1 MEKPL
6 DLLKSIAGGF
16 YAESLDESELRI
28 LRDNIERKIDQDILL
43 KNGFK
48 KVKKY
53 ENVFVLHYSNLRRK
67 IQWSVCVDFD
77 MCNISISSHCMKFTN
92 TYHYEF
98 HGTIDYVGEL
108 QAIMRIFKI
117 DKEITV

>member
-6 DLLKSIAGGF
+6 DLLKSIARGF

-28 LRDNIERKIDQDILL
+28 LRDNMERKIIDQDILL

-53 ENVFVLHYSNLRRK
+53 ENVFVLHYSDLRRK
-67 IQWSVCVDFD
+67 TQWSVCADFD
-77 MCNISISSHCMKFTN
+77 MCNISISSHCMKCTN
-92 TYHYEF
+92 TYHYV
-98 HGTIDYVGEL
+98 TTWMNCKRL
-108 QAIMRIFKI
+108 
-117 DKEITV
+117 